1 MGRVVTF
8 NFDLNPDLKNHHQGF
23 SELEN
28 GIKRVYVTYTSTS
41 MFRMVSLGNAVAAY
55 HIKLKNAV
63 IQDIPN
69 REELHFSQL
78 EVLEFEYGTITN
90 KLLLHIILHAPQ
102 LNTLVLKNIE
112 CFINE
117 NILGMEVAIA
127 LYNSPNFKSLQC
139 WSHSFTPEAQL
150 FLKSQEKFYW
160 VDTLEAIQDISVL
173 QPMISA
179 RPKLDRAS
187 RFIQDIPVLQPMTST
202 KPQAGIVY
210 ADCSDNIDQSVTD
223 GQISLKTLPVCDKKP
238 YFSSYPEGEAKNK
251 LRQGLFY
258 LDQEDYSF
266 KNVKSKQTYQKLEIE
281 LKKYLNYQQGS
292 YLKTDYV
299 CEQYNPGLTLKC
311 MAGVR
316 VPLYTTSPQD
326 ELVALAV
333 RSLQGNAVSVTV
345 ERGDIDGLYYLTT
358 TENSDI
364 VCEFVMATPPEELQ
378 PVPQPLRE
386 LAKTIQAFGIGSED
400 LPEGLSNKERLNAL
414 WERKEGACKHRTE
427 VFLDKAAA
435 FSDEVVVYMVMG
447 SNHAWPELHC
457 FGMRTNQN
465 FDCLGGYPTVD
476 RYAESNS
483 FKKEKTI
490 RQIASEKKIKKA
502 QEKAVPIS
510 DLSARLQPGRNYL
523 VIVNHSDDAH
533 VLMDSLLTE
542 APHRTHTV
550 HHGKRLHT
558 IGKGIVQTEQS
569 WAQSSTVP
577 GAFGHFLDNLQ
588 ERDVPVIILDL
599 PPGDLVKYNSLFN
612 RNCRNR
618 YINSKHIPDNAIIII
633 LATPYSVILEDNS
646 ILSRQHE
653 VIRISAQQPRIESV
667 AVSPEQAIITHSLY
681 GSDDWQALLLGYCGY
696 NKEGQPNIFKG
707 HLLEAILQ
715 GYAIKIIHPPKN
727 NADFDAFIRD
737 VNAKKGFWFL
747 NEWYNCPQGVE
758 VDKSHA
764 YDFLSLDQVVMSVM
778 NIPPQRQEKHYY
790 LINSHTF
797 ERCLRNTV
805 IVGEL
810 PCQDLGWIEMAA
822 GETLQLYVTDNLSVG
837 QWYCLLETCV
847 KYEVRLQVESAPG
860 VSLPHGLREY
870 YPGLIHSQ
878 ISNTEVCMELG
889 QILFGS
895 AAGGTMVYSENHL
908 DSYYQ
913 CQELLN
919 ENGYK
924 PFSDDSKPE
933 KPYLLIDA
941 SELSDESA
949 LYRNKI
955 SNDNGVI
962 TAFCDISNIVEVLE
976 RENGIVVL
984 TGDLRPALLAHL
996 STLFLEEPY
1005 LWING
1010 EKHKINGR
1018 LMVIPEK
1025 GQPLSKWIAPD
1036 RKFIHPVLPK
1046 PAVVPQLI
1054 PVLPTKGSDAQWWS
1068 KEEFKAVLEARKEFV
1083 LTALETKPFV
1093 FLQGS
1098 AGSGKSSLVLQLQ
1111 AEPDMAVY
1119 HEEDIAA
1126 WAKDTSHGIAKILF
1140 IDEANLRTQ
1149 QQWTLFQGLF
1159 NDPPG
1164 IYYNQKFY
1172 PLTKDHKII
1181 FAGNPLNHGGK
1192 RIEPTLFKRYRECTI
1207 DCLLL
1212 PAAYIE
1218 HAVLRDIFKYIPEL
1232 SENID
1237 LLAIECRAFLQDYDT
1252 ETDDIRSLQS
1262 RAMLHCYEQIPD
1274 LNKAEKEKE
1283 QVAGNYAL
1291 LRSRQTCQQ
1300 AIIDS
1305 LKIQQFKHWA
1315 RLQPDHR
1322 GLLNAACYGGHSGVL
1337 IEGAPDTGKTAL
1349 IEATLFEQGYSK
1361 VTLDSAS
1368 KEHNTKVYYV
1378 RKVLCWFGMKSIAI

>member
-1 MGRVVTF
+1 
-8 NFDLNPDLKNHHQGF
+8 
-23 SELEN
+23 
-28 GIKRVYVTYTSTS
+28 
-41 MFRMVSLGNAVAAY
+41 
-55 HIKLKNAV
+55 
-63 IQDIPN
+63 
-69 REELHFSQL
+69 
-78 EVLEFEYGTITN
+78 
-90 KLLLHIILHAPQ
+90 
-102 LNTLVLKNIE
+102 
-112 CFINE
+112 
-117 NILGMEVAIA
+117 
-127 LYNSPNFKSLQC
+127 
-139 WSHSFTPEAQL
+139 
-150 FLKSQEKFYW
+150 
-160 VDTLEAIQDISVL
+160 
-173 QPMISA
+173 
-179 RPKLDRAS
+179 
-187 RFIQDIPVLQPMTST
+187 
-202 KPQAGIVY
+202 
-210 ADCSDNIDQSVTD
+210 
-223 GQISLKTLPVCDKKP
+223 
-238 YFSSYPEGEAKNK
+238 
-251 LRQGLFY
+251 
-258 LDQEDYSF
+258 
-266 KNVKSKQTYQKLEIE
+266 
-281 LKKYLNYQQGS
+281 
-292 YLKTDYV
+292 
-299 CEQYNPGLTLKC
+299 
-311 MAGVR
+311 
-316 VPLYTTSPQD
+316 
-326 ELVALAV
+326 
-333 RSLQGNAVSVTV
+333 
-345 ERGDIDGLYYLTT
+345 
-358 TENSDI
+358 
-364 VCEFVMATPPEELQ
+364 
-378 PVPQPLRE
+378 
-386 LAKTIQAFGIGSED
+386 
-400 LPEGLSNKERLNAL
+400 
-414 WERKEGACKHRTE
+414 
-427 VFLDKAAA
+427 
-435 FSDEVVVYMVMG
+435 
-447 SNHAWPELHC
+447 
-457 FGMRTNQN
+457 
-465 FDCLGGYPTVD
+465 
-476 RYAESNS
+476 
-483 FKKEKTI
+483 
-490 RQIASEKKIKKA
+490 
-502 QEKAVPIS
+502 
-510 DLSARLQPGRNYL
+510 
-523 VIVNHSDDAH
+523 
-533 VLMDSLLTE
+533 
-542 APHRTHTV
+542 
-550 HHGKRLHT
+550 
-558 IGKGIVQTEQS
+558 
-569 WAQSSTVP
+569 
-577 GAFGHFLDNLQ
+577 
-588 ERDVPVIILDL
+588 
-599 PPGDLVKYNSLFN
+599 
-612 RNCRNR
+612 
-618 YINSKHIPDNAIIII
+618 
-633 LATPYSVILEDNS
+633 
-646 ILSRQHE
+646 
-653 VIRISAQQPRIESV
+653 V

-1378 RKVLCWFGMKSIAI
+1378 MDPQYMDQILDSAFQEGAVLVWDEINSYLTPALTAKLNSYLSGYSLDKKEPKQAGFTLLSSINPAYMQGRVATDTALCSRLKQQHLKKYQDYEIMEILEKTASDLSCDEKQNIENVFFEKRKKSVEDGSAKPGTRDLQELIEEVREKKRRLQSTTELSTSSSGFWIGQSSSASVNSKVYRIK